1 MQERVSILAV
11 CSACFVVWLF
21 LCKLQVLIHNLISDA
36 RPNELLSA
44 HLKLPLLLKDKSFCV
59 FGGKKKVNLV
69 TIGVCGLGNQ
79 PILNGMV
86 NSSNLVE

>member
-1 MQERVSILAV
+1 MQDRVSILAV

-21 LCKLQVLIHNLISDA
+21 LCKLQVLIHKLISDA

-59 FGGKKKVNLV
+59 FEGKKK
-69 TIGVCGLGNQ
+69 GE
-79 PILNGMV
+79 
-86 NSSNLVE
+86 SSNYLSVWFGESTHSKWHG